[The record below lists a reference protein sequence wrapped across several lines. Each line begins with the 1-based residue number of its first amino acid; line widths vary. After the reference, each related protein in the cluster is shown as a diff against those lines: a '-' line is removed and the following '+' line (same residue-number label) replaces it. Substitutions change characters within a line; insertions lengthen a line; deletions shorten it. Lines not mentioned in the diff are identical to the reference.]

1 MEEVLE
7 KTKKT
12 EKYEKSKV
20 AKETQN
26 KEKEIHQ
33 DTEKFTIFGIT
44 LSKLIWYFVIYSI
57 LGFMIETVFGMLT
70 KGVIESR
77 KSFLY
82 GPFCGIYGLGAIVM
96 IIGLQYFKK
105 NNYTLFFGGFFIGSI
120 VEYIVSLVGEYV
132 YHIKWWDYSTMPF
145 NLNGR
150 ICIWFSLAWGILA
163 IYLMTSIHPKVDHF
177 IDRFTP
183 KTIKTIAIIS
193 VILLMIDS
201 MITGVALKMFF
212 TRLVQNYQLELQN
225 VDNYMIDY
233 EKLYQHPTIKH
244 IVDHWFTDEK
254 ILKTFPNIKVTGKDG
269 NIIYVCDVLKD
280 IQPYYVRI
288 FTPRLPK

>member
-20 AKETQN
+20 AKEAQN

-105 NNYTLFFGGFFIGSI
+105 NNYTLFFGGFFIGSV

-150 ICIWFSLAWGILA
+150 ICVWFSLAWGILA

>member
-12 EKYEKSKV
+12 EKNEEDKI

-26 KEKEIHQ
+26 KEKKIHQ
-33 DTEKFTIFGIT
+33 DTEKFTIFGMT
-44 LSKLIWYFVIYSI
+44 PSRLIWYFVIYSV
-57 LGFMIETVFGMLT
+57 LGFIIETIFGMLT

-105 NNYTLFFGGFFIGSI
+105 NNYTLFFGGFLIGSI

-150 ICIWFSLAWGILA
+150 ICVWFSLAWGILA
-163 IYLMTSIHPKVDHF
+163 IYLMTSIHPKIDHF

-183 KTIKTIAIIS
+183 KTIRTLAIIS

-233 EKLYQHPTIKH
+233 EKLYQHPTIKQ

-254 ILKTFPNIKVTGKDG
+254 ILKTFPNIKVTGKEG

>member
-1 MEEVLE
+1 MEEILE
-7 KTKKT
+7 KAKPEVKEVAKEKQKTKKT
-12 EKYEKSKV
+12 EK
-20 AKETQN
+20 
-26 KEKEIHQ
+26 H
-33 DTEKFTIFGIT
+33 TIGSYTI
-44 LSKLIWYFVIYSI
+44 SRWIMYFVIYSI
-57 LGFMIETVFGMLT
+57 LGFIIETLFGMLT

-105 NNYTLFFGGFFIGSI
+105 NNYTLFLGGSLIGSI

-163 IYLMTSIHPKVDHF
+163 IYLMTSIHPKIDYF
-177 IDRFTP
+177 IDRFSS
-183 KTIKTIAIIS
+183 KTIRIMATIS
-193 VILLMIDS
+193 VILLIIDS

-212 TRLVQNYQLELQN
+212 TRLVENYHLELQN
-225 VDNYMIDY
+225 VDNYIIDY
-233 EKLYQHPTIKH
+233 EELYKHPTIKN

-269 NIIYVCDVLKD
+269 NIIYVCDILKD

-288 FTPRLPK
+288 FTPKLPK

>member
-7 KTKKT
+7 KTEPEVK
-12 EKYEKSKV
+12 KV
-20 AKETQN
+20 AQ
-26 KEKEIHQ
+26 EKQKTKKI
-33 DTEKFTIFGIT
+33 EKHTIGGYTI
-44 LSKLIWYFVIYSI
+44 SRWIMYFVIYSV
-57 LGFMIETVFGMLT
+57 LGFVIETLFGMLT

-105 NNYTLFFGGFFIGSI
+105 NNYTLFLGGFLIGSI
-120 VEYIVSLVGEYV
+120 VEYVVSLVGEYV

-163 IYLMTSIHPKVDHF
+163 IYLMTSIHPKIDYFIDHF
-177 IDRFTP
+177 SL
-183 KTIKTIAIIS
+183 KTIRIMATIS
-193 VILLMIDS
+193 VILLIIDS

-212 TRLVQNYQLELQN
+212 TRLVENYHLELQN
-225 VDNYMIDY
+225 VDNYIIDY
-233 EKLYQHPTIKH
+233 EELYKHPTIKN

-269 NIIYVCDVLKD
+269 NIIYVCDILKD

-288 FTPRLPK
+288 FTPKLPK